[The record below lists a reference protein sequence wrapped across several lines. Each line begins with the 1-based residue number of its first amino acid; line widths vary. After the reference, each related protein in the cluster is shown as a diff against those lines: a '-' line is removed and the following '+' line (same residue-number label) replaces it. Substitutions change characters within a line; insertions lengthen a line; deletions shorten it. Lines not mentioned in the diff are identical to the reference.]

1 MRVFLTL
8 ALLLTAAIAGAAE
21 SPVDRLMR
29 SIDSSKTLQ
38 ADFTQ
43 VSVDELGS
51 PRHKATGVFY
61 LQKPGKFR
69 WDYAKPYKQQVITS
83 NGKVWFYDVD
93 LEQVTVK
100 RMDKAI
106 GSTPALLLTGQVS
119 LKDNFTLEQQGE
131 DEGITWVKLLPK
143 GEESTFKYVTIG
155 LQGDVLSG
163 MELADNFGQLTRIYF
178 SNVKSG
184 GKLDPAL
191 FEFTAP
197 KGVDVFEDQ

>member
-1 MRVFLTL
+1 MRILFLLTL
-8 ALLLTAAIAGAAE
+8 FLAASSAANAD
-21 SPVDRLMR
+21 SPLDRLIR
-29 SIDSSKTLQ
+29 SIENNKTLQ
-38 ADFTQ
+38 ADFSQ
-43 VSVDELGS
+43 VSVDEMGS
-51 PRHKATGVFY
+51 ARQKASGVLY

-69 WDYAKPYKQQVITS
+69 WDYNKPYKQQVITA

-119 LKDNFTLEQQGE
+119 IKENFTLENQGE
-131 DEGITWVKLLPK
+131 EDGITWVKLLPK
-143 GEESTFKYVTIG
+143 GEENTFKYVTIG
-155 LQGDVLSG
+155 LQDGLLSG

-184 GKLDPAL
+184 GSLDPAL

-197 KGVDVFEDQ
+197 KGVDVFEDK

>member
-1 MRVFLTL
+1 MRTLLFLAVL
-8 ALLLTAAIAGAAE
+8 AISPAWAAE
-21 SPVDRLMR
+21 SPVDRLLHF
-29 SIDSSKTLQ
+29 IEGTKTLQ

-43 VSVDELGS
+43 VSVDEMGNVG
-51 PRHKATGVFY
+51 RKAQGMLY

-69 WDYAKPYKQQVITS
+69 WDYKTPYQQQVITAD
-83 NGKVWFYDVD
+83 GKVWFYDVD

-119 LKDNFTLEQQGE
+119 LKNNFNLESQGE
-131 DEGITWVKLLPK
+131 EEGMAWVRLIPK
-143 GEESTFKYVTIG
+143 AEESTFKYVTIG
-155 LQGDVLSG
+155 LSAKGIGG

-178 SNVKSG
+178 ENLKSG

-191 FEFTAP
+191 FEFKAP
-197 KGVDVFEDQ
+197 AGVDVFEDK